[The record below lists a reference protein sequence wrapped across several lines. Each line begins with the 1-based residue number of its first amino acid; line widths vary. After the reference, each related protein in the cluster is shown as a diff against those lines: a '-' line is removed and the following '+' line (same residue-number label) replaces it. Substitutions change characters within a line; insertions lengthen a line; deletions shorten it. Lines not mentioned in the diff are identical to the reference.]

1 MPDTRTRAG
10 SRTGADTRTGVDTR
24 TGPHRCGFIAIVG
37 RPSVG
42 KSTLLNALVG
52 DRISI
57 TSKKPQTT
65 RHRIT
70 GIVTEPGVQFLFVD
84 TPGFQTRHRS
94 PLNDRLNRA
103 VTDGLASADAI
114 VFVVEGARLT
124 AADREVLALLPPRVP
139 VVAALNKIDML
150 DNRDALLPAIAAL
163 STQREF
169 AAIVPVSAERGIGLD
184 RLKVALAGLLPASQ
198 ALYPDDQLTDR
209 DERFLAAEF
218 IREKLFRQLGEEVP
232 YATAVVIE
240 SFEHTGSL
248 RRIRATI
255 LVDKPGQRAILVGD
269 GGARMK
275 SIASAA
281 RADMERAFGGRVY
294 LEVWVRV
301 KAGWARN
308 DALLTRLGY

>member
-1 MPDTRTRAG
+1 MAEL
-10 SRTGADTRTGVDTR
+10 AAA
-24 TGPHRCGFIAIVG
+24 PHRCGHVAIVG

-52 DRISI
+52 GRISI
-57 TSKKPQTT
+57 TSKRPQTT

-70 GIVTEPGVQFLFVD
+70 GVVTEPGVQFLFVD

-94 PLNDRLNRA
+94 LLNDRLNRA

-114 VFVVEGARLT
+114 VFVVEAPRLT
-124 AADREVLALLPPRVP
+124 AADREVLALLPARVP
-139 VVAALNKIDML
+139 VVAALNKVDAL
-150 DNRDALLPAIAAL
+150 EDRDALLPAIAAL
-163 STQREF
+163 ATQREF

-184 RLKVALAGLLPASQ
+184 DLKGELAKLLPASKP
-198 ALYPDDQLTDR
+198 LYPEDALTDR

-218 IREKLFRQLGEEVP
+218 VREKLFRQLGDEVP

-240 SFEHTGSL
+240 SFEHSGLL

-255 LVDKPGQRAILVGD
+255 LVDKPGQRAILVGE

-275 SIASAA
+275 AIASAA
-281 RADMERAFGGRVY
+281 RADMKRMFGGPVY

-301 KAGWARN
+301 KPGWARSE
-308 DALLTRLGY
+308 ALLTRLGY

>member
-1 MPDTRTRAG
+1 MAEPKSA
-10 SRTGADTRTGVDTR
+10 
-24 TGPHRCGFIAIVG
+24 PFRCGHIAIVG

-52 DRISI
+52 DHISI
-57 TSKKPQTT
+57 TSRKPQTT

-70 GIVTEPGVQFLFVD
+70 GVVTEPGVQFLFVD

-94 PLNDRLNRA
+94 LLNDRLNRK

-114 VFVVEGARLT
+114 VFVAESTRLT
-124 AADREVLALLPPRVP
+124 AADRAVLALLPPRVP

-150 DNRDALLPAIAAL
+150 DKRDALLPAIAAL
-163 STQREF
+163 ATLREF

-184 RLKVALAGLLPASQ
+184 RLKEALAGLLPASKP
-198 ALYPDDQLTDR
+198 LYPEDALTDR

-218 IREKLFRQLGEEVP
+218 IREKLFRQVGDEVP
-232 YATAVVIE
+232 YAATVVIE
-240 SFEHTGSL
+240 SFEHAGAL

-275 SIASAA
+275 AIASAA
-281 RADMERAFGGRVY
+281 RADMERGFGGHVY

-301 KAGWARN
+301 KPGWARS